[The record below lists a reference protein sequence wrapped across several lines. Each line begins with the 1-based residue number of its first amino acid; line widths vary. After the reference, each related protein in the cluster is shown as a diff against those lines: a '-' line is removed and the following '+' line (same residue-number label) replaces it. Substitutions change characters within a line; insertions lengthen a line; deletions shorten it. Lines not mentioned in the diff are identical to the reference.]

1 VMYTKNYPNFNLV
14 YGMEFSQPVYF
25 SDRIKEGKQTFKQN
39 GVFIQTD
46 IDIHNSFD
54 LVTGARLDRFQDT
67 VVVSP
72 RLAVSYKKNN
82 WKLRGA
88 YGYGFR
94 SPSFMES
101 LIDWEHVQ
109 FGYTVIGNQ
118 NLRPEVSRGMTLG
131 VEYTNNE
138 NFQTSLLLY
147 QNRFNNLI
155 EDYAIQPGILSY
167 RNINIAKF
175 SGFEWTS
182 KLAIGSKIS
191 FSSTYN
197 YVENVDGDNNKLPN
211 TVPHSLGSR
220 ISIALLKNKILLS
233 FNNKLVGTYFPQEF
247 DPSLGDYTSSEKAI
261 KGSSISDLVIQYRLH
276 KTNKILLG
284 INNVSNF
291 TNDVYGPYIG
301 RVAYIEIQKSITN
314 KGT

>member
-1 VMYTKNYPNFNLV
+1 
-14 YGMEFSQPVYF
+14 
-25 SDRIKEGKQTFKQN
+25 
-39 GVFIQTD
+39 
-46 IDIHNSFD
+46 
-54 LVTGARLDRFQDT
+54 
-67 VVVSP
+67 
-72 RLAVSYKKNN
+72 
-82 WKLRGA
+82 
-88 YGYGFR
+88 
-94 SPSFMES
+94 
-101 LIDWEHVQ
+101 
-109 FGYTVIGNQ
+109 
-118 NLRPEVSRGMTLG
+118 MTLG

-155 EDYAIQPGILSY
+155 EDYAIQPGRLSY

-220 ISIALLKNKILLS
+220 LSIALLKNKILLS

-247 DPSLGDYTSSEKAI
+247 DPSLGNYISSKKAV

-284 INNVSNF
+284 MNNVSNF